1 MFDRTAERVCRKCAL
16 RNTCWEHDYVSTYH
30 TLNDALPALLE
41 RGKGESGDFAPWF
54 ASRCLH
60 FQEFLRTAN
69 EEVSALLYR
78 RQFRSRLKESRGAV
92 CRQYEALADVLSN
105 AAAEL
110 SAELTPDP
118 LREKK
123 LRQHLT
129 ALGLEGEVAAY
140 YDEAGHLRAEIRGD
154 GLEKLRSPEEQKK
167 ISDLLGLPLRLD
179 EEERG
184 QVLYLQA
191 EPLMA
196 VAGLAARRKEG
207 QRESGDTGTWF
218 KRADGS
224 LFVLL
229 CDGMGSGA
237 PAQRESA
244 LAVRLLEEFLR
255 AGLESSAALRTVNSA
270 LALKN
275 EESGAF
281 TTVDLLRLDL
291 FTGEGEVCKY
301 GAAPTYV
308 RKGGAVSRLTGSA
321 LPAGLADGDGV
332 GPDVTG
338 ISLGP
343 GDCVVLLSDGVA
355 GSEEDQWIRD
365 MLITFDGASPKDL
378 ARDIMAESEKRVG
391 AADDRT
397 AVVIR
402 LGKR

>member
-1 MFDRTAERVCRKCAL
+1 M
-16 RNTCWEHDYVSTYH
+16 
-30 TLNDALPALLE
+30 
-41 RGKGESGDFAPWF
+41 
-54 ASRCLH
+54 
-60 FQEFLRTAN
+60 
-69 EEVSALLYR
+69 
-78 RQFRSRLKESRGAV
+78 
-92 CRQYEALADVLSN
+92 
-105 AAAEL
+105 
-110 SAELTPDP
+110 
-118 LREKK
+118 
-123 LRQHLT
+123 
-129 ALGLEGEVAAY
+129 AAY
-140 YDEAGHLRAEIRGD
+140 YDEAGHLRAEIRRD